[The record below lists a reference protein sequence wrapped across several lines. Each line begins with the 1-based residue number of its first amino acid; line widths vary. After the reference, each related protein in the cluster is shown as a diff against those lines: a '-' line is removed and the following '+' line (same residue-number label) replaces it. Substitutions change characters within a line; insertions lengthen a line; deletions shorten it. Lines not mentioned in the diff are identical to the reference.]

1 MPVFSILL
9 GPERTLL
16 LDEVLLCL
24 HLIVSGDSGPPCR
37 QVYVMEDHPT
47 VARWAEHT
55 PGLLLEGL
63 WSSAEGH

>member
-1 MPVFSILL
+1 M
-9 GPERTLL
+9 L